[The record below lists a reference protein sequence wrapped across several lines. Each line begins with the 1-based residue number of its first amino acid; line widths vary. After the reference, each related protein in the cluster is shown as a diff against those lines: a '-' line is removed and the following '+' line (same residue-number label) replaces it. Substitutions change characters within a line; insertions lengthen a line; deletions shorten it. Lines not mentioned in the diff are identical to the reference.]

1 MLIICTLT
9 GLGVGSWFE
18 EAEPQGRHL
27 RWYSPW
33 HAAASSYTLRE
44 SRRAMSLNG
53 GQAGAILLPYE
64 HLDLPPRYVKAQASN
79 G

>member
-1 MLIICTLT
+1 MLIIYTLT
-9 GLGVGSWFE
+9 GFGVGSWFE
-18 EAEPQGRHL
+18 EPEPQGRHL

-53 GQAGAILLPYE
+53 GQADAILLPYE